1 MAPVTL
7 PPGFRFHPT
16 DEELVGYYL
25 RRKINGHNLELE
37 IIPEVDLYKCEPWE
51 LPGSLLFPK
60 DLEWYFFSPRDRKYP
75 NGSRTNRATQS
86 GYWKATGKDRR
97 VSSQRRAV
105 GMKKTLVYYRGR
117 APQGSR
123 TGWVMHEYRLHETE
137 CETTASGLQDSYALC
152 RVFKKSAPG
161 PNILEHHGSSCKG
174 STDVSPTVD
183 GNCYPFPPEACCSKM
198 VQGSSPNVSASVDV
212 KWMQYLSE
220 EAFTD
225 APAFHDPACFP
236 YIPSKNSL
244 TDSNN
249 ASHLGG
255 HQESAS
261 QADVVLREILSV
273 ASASQERMMCN
284 SDYPNVF
291 AGSSTHFD
299 EFACLLGLERRTEDM
314 PFPEINH
321 FGEAFKEEH
330 KTAESATDVRIISLP
345 SSKPS
350 LSPASLERISFHK
363 VSPARQSFLRGCL
376 LVTVRAQVTTEAPAK
391 VAKVSKK
398 DDEGVVTNKYKPKEP
413 YIGRCLINTKITG
426 DDAPGETNHVVFS
439 TEGEIPYREGQSIG
453 VIADGIDKNGK
464 PHKLRLYSIASS
476 AIGDFGDSKTVSDLK
491 PGAPVKI
498 TGPVGKEMLMPKDPN
513 ATVIMFNG
521 LAWLFLGVPTGSSLL
536 YKEKMKELAPD
547 NFRLDFAVS
556 REQTNEKGEKMY
568 IQTRMAQYAIELW
581 ELLKKDNTF
590 VYMCGLKGMEKGI
603 DDIMVSLAAKDGKA
617 LWLDL
622 KKKEENLG

>member
-1 MAPVTL
+1 M
-7 PPGFRFHPT
+7 
-16 DEELVGYYL
+16 
-25 RRKINGHNLELE
+25 
-37 IIPEVDLYKCEPWE
+37 
-51 LPGSLLFPK
+51 
-60 DLEWYFFSPRDRKYP
+60 
-75 NGSRTNRATQS
+75 
-86 GYWKATGKDRR
+86 
-97 VSSQRRAV
+97 
-105 GMKKTLVYYRGR
+105 
-117 APQGSR
+117 
-123 TGWVMHEYRLHETE
+123 
-137 CETTASGLQDSYALC
+137 
-152 RVFKKSAPG
+152 
-161 PNILEHHGSSCKG
+161 
-174 STDVSPTVD
+174 
-183 GNCYPFPPEACCSKM
+183 
-198 VQGSSPNVSASVDV
+198 
-212 KWMQYLSE
+212 
-220 EAFTD
+220 
-225 APAFHDPACFP
+225 
-236 YIPSKNSL
+236 
-244 TDSNN
+244 
-249 ASHLGG
+249 
-255 HQESAS
+255 
-261 QADVVLREILSV
+261 
-273 ASASQERMMCN
+273 ASAA
-284 SDYPNVF
+284 V
-291 AGSSTHFD
+291 
-299 EFACLLGLERRTEDM
+299 
-314 PFPEINH
+314 
-321 FGEAFKEEH
+321 
-330 KTAESATDVRIISLP
+330 TAAVSLP

-426 DDAPGETNHVVFS
+426 DDAPGETNHIVFS

-513 ATVIMFNG
+513 ATVIMVALCSTRSFSA
-521 LAWLFLGVPTGSSLL
+521 LDLQEF
-536 YKEKMKELAPD
+536 EKMKELAPD

-556 REQTNEKGEKMY
+556 REQTNGKGEKMY

-617 LWLDL
+617 VWLDL
-622 KKKEENLG
+622 KKKEENLGIDWLTYKRELKKAEQWNVEVY

>member
-51 LPGSLLFPK
+51 LPEKSFLPSK

-161 PNILEHHGSSCKG
+161 PKILEHHGSSCKG

-183 GNCYPFPPEACCSKM
+183 GNCYPFPPETCCSKM

-236 YIPSKNSL
+236 YIPSKVDIALECARLQHRLSLPPLEIDDLSQNSL

-330 KTAESATDVRIISLP
+330 KTAESATDID
-345 SSKPS
+345 
-350 LSPASLERISFHK
+350 LEDQRSIF
-363 VSPARQSFLRGCL
+363 
-376 LVTVRAQVTTEAPAK
+376 
-391 VAKVSKK
+391 
-398 DDEGVVTNKYKPKEP
+398 EG
-413 YIGRCLINTKITG
+413 
-426 DDAPGETNHVVFS
+426 
-439 TEGEIPYREGQSIG
+439 
-453 VIADGIDKNGK
+453 
-464 PHKLRLYSIASS
+464 
-476 AIGDFGDSKTVSDLK
+476 
-491 PGAPVKI
+491 
-498 TGPVGKEMLMPKDPN
+498 
-513 ATVIMFNG
+513 
-521 LAWLFLGVPTGSSLL
+521 
-536 YKEKMKELAPD
+536 
-547 NFRLDFAVS
+547 
-556 REQTNEKGEKMY
+556 
-568 IQTRMAQYAIELW
+568 
-581 ELLKKDNTF
+581 
-590 VYMCGLKGMEKGI
+590 
-603 DDIMVSLAAKDGKA
+603 
-617 LWLDL
+617 
-622 KKKEENLG
+622 